1 MVELLL
7 QLLGEFLLQVIGEAL
22 VELGLHS
29 LAEPFRKPPNPW
41 LAALG
46 YLVFGAALGGL
57 SLLVLAHHLT
67 PAGPLRWLNL
77 LFTPVAVG
85 GLMAAMG
92 AWRARR
98 GDPLLRIDHFF
109 YGLLFA
115 LSWALV
121 RFFFAS

>member
-1 MVELLL
+1 MLEFLL

-46 YLVFGAALGGL
+46 YVIFGAVLGAL

-67 PAGPLRWLNL
+67 PEGPLRWLNL
-77 LFTPVAVG
+77 LLTPVAVG
-85 GLMAAMG
+85 GLMVAMG

-98 GDPLLRIDHFF
+98 GDPLLHINHFF
-109 YGLLFA
+109 YGFLFA